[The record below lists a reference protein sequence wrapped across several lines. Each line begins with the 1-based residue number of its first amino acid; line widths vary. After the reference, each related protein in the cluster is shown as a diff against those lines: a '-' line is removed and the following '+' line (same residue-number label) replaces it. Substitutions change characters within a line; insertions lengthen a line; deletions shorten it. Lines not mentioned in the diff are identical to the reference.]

1 LVFDCQHNMWTN
13 IFATVCVCSSH
24 DVKMT
29 RTKALRSNTSKE
41 DIKKTKSEDQQISS
55 KVQDMKKV
63 LP

>member
-1 LVFDCQHNMWTN
+1 
-13 IFATVCVCSSH
+13 
-24 DVKMT
+24 MT